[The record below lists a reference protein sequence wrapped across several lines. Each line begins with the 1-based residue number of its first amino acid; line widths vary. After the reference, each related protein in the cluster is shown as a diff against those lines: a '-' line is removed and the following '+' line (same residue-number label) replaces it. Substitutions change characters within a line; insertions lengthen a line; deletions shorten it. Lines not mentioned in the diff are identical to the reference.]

1 MTDLR
6 QLLAANMK
14 VYRRRLGLS
23 QAKLAEKLDT
33 ASNYIAVIETGKK
46 FPSTGMLERI
56 AAALEVDTPELFS
69 MKPIQF
75 SSIRSFRG
83 QILADIGNLL
93 EKRFTELEENIEEKC
108 KN

>member
-1 MTDLR
+1 
-6 QLLAANMK
+6 MK

-46 FPSTGMLERI
+46 FPSTSMLERI

-75 SSIRSFRG
+75 SSIIKIDAFISFAVPAIPPYSPVLGVSVTAAAGGRG
-83 QILADIGNLL
+83 ERGDGIGGV
-93 EKRFTELEENIEEKC
+93 
-108 KN
+108 